1 MNKLCTFCI
10 ALLVILGGSWD
21 GDEDGDVTDL
31 LFDFMLVKDKATAV
45 DEVEICRRFYLLFN
59 IKFILNTAF

>member
-21 GDEDGDVTDL
+21 GDEDGTDL
-31 LFDFMLVKDKATAV
+31 LFDFMLVEDKATAV